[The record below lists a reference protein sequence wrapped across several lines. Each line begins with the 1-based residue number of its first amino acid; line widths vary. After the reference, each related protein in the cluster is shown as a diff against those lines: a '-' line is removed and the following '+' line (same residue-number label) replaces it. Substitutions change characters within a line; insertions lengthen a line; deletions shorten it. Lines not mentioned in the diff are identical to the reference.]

1 MRPSSLHISQLPR
14 SQWPWS
20 SSRWCDPGAT
30 REGINEELAHAALS
44 SASASRLL
52 ETARGVVVNGERIIH
67 KNTHA
72 AGMFVVV
79 TGAVRVVDAEG
90 SLSVLVAEL
99 GPGEI
104 FGEFDVVTGQGTTC
118 HVDAVDDVTL
128 LTLDP
133 GAVRSVL
140 ADDAPA
146 RDWIQ
151 RHALER
157 RRQIE
162 QLDTGDVV
170 LLDE

>member
-1 MRPSSLHISQLPR
+1 M
-14 SQWPWS
+14 
-20 SSRWCDPGAT
+20 
-30 REGINEELAHAALS
+30 
-44 SASASRLL
+44 
-52 ETARGVVVNGERIIH
+52 
-67 KNTHA
+67 
-72 AGMFVVV
+72 
-79 TGAVRVVDAEG
+79 
-90 SLSVLVAEL
+90 LVAEL